1 MFFLKILIMNWN
13 QIQYRVIIAG
23 TRSFNDYNLLKENC
37 EYLLRE
43 SMEKHQIIIVSGQ
56 AKGADTMGERF
67 AKEHGLPCEYY
78 PANWQIHGRA
88 AGPIRNKEM
97 ANNADAL
104 IAFWDGH
111 SRGTRSMIN
120 LARKM
125 GLQVAICRYDK
136 LKQTRM
142 QDNNS

>member
-1 MFFLKILIMNWN
+1 MNQN
-13 QIQYRVIIAG
+13 PIQYRVIIAG
-23 TRSFNDYNLLKENC
+23 TRTFNDYNLLKESC

-43 SMEKHQIIIVSGQ
+43 SMEKQQIIIVSGH
-56 AKGADTMGERF
+56 ARGTDTMGERF

-136 LKQTRM
+136 QKQTGM
-142 QDNNS
+142 QN

>member
-1 MFFLKILIMNWN
+1 MNQN
-13 QIQYRVIIAG
+13 PIQYRVIIAG
-23 TRSFNDYNLLKENC
+23 TRTFNDYNLLKESC
-37 EYLLRE
+37 EYLLQE
-43 SMEKHQIIIVSGQ
+43 SMEKHQIIIVSG
-56 AKGADTMGERF
+56 
-67 AKEHGLPCEYY
+67 
-78 PANWQIHGRA
+78 HGRA

-104 IAFWDGH
+104 IAFWDGQ

-136 LKQTRM
+136 QR
-142 QDNNS
+142 

>member
-1 MFFLKILIMNWN
+1 MNQN
-13 QIQYRVIIAG
+13 PIQYRVIIAG
-23 TRSFNDYNLLKENC
+23 TRTFNDYNLFKESC

-43 SMEKHQIIIVSGQ
+43 SMEKQQIIIVSGH
-56 AKGADTMGERF
+56 ARGTDTMGERF

-104 IAFWDGH
+104 IAFWDGQ

-136 LKQTRM
+136 QR
-142 QDNNS
+142 

>member
-1 MFFLKILIMNWN
+1 MNWN

-23 TRSFNDYNLLKENC
+23 TRTFNDYNLLKESC

-43 SMEKHQIIIVSGQ
+43 SMKKQQIIIVSGH
-56 AKGADTMGERF
+56 ARGTDTMGERF

-104 IAFWDGH
+104 IAFWDGQ
-111 SRGTRSMIN
+111 SRGTLSMIN

-125 GLQVAICRYDK
+125 GCKTRYNIK
-136 LKQTRM
+136 KRPIKT
-142 QDNNS
+142 

>member
-1 MFFLKILIMNWN
+1 MNQN
-13 QIQYRVIIAG
+13 PIQYRVIIAG
-23 TRSFNDYNLLKENC
+23 TRTFNDYNLLKESC
-37 EYLLRE
+37 EYLLQE
-43 SMEKHQIIIVSGQ
+43 SMEKQQIIIVSGH
-56 AKGADTMGERF
+56 ARGTDTMGERF

-104 IAFWDGH
+104 IVFWDGH

-136 LKQTRM
+136 QR
-142 QDNNS
+142 

>member
-1 MFFLKILIMNWN
+1 MNQN
-13 QIQYRVIIAG
+13 PIQYRVIIAG
-23 TRSFNDYNLLKENC
+23 TRTFNDYNLFKESC

-43 SMEKHQIIIVSGQ
+43 SMEKQQIIIVSGH
-56 AKGADTMGERF
+56 ARGTDTMGERF

-136 LKQTRM
+136 QR
-142 QDNNS
+142 

>member
-1 MFFLKILIMNWN
+1 MDD
-13 QIQYRVIIAG
+13 YRVIIAG
-23 TRSFNDYNLLKENC
+23 SRSFSNYELLKEHC
-37 EYLLRE
+37 LSLLQ
-43 SMEKHQIIIVSGQ
+43 EKRRTHRVIIVSGH
-56 AKGADTMGERF
+56 ARGTDTMGERF

-104 IAFWDGH
+104 IAFWDGQ
-111 SRGTRSMIN
+111 SRGTLSMIN

-136 LKQTRM
+136 QKQTGM
-142 QDNNS
+142 

>member
-1 MFFLKILIMNWN
+1 MNWN

-142 QDNNS
+142 QDNNP

>member
-1 MFFLKILIMNWN
+1 MNQN
-13 QIQYRVIIAG
+13 PIQYRVIIAG
-23 TRSFNDYNLLKENC
+23 TRTFNDYNLLKESC

-43 SMEKHQIIIVSGQ
+43 SMEKHQIIIVSGH
-56 AKGADTMGERF
+56 ARGTDIMGERF

-136 LKQTRM
+136 QKQTGM
-142 QDNNS
+142 QN